1 MPRFVWHRTRP
12 LAFVRNTYRV
22 VVHISWMIYSIR
34 SAILSLFRNPISFQ
48 FYSGRTWRRIQVRM
62 KICWMALSN
71 IYDDESGYFFFLSLY
86 SCRLLRKHHS
96 SNSAQSPRNSS
107 KQKKK
112 LSYHSGLCCMEVA
125 HRLLVSDYKQIL
137 SSNWN
142 CCLPHTLHNPCQ
154 TLYRPLC
161 FFFHY
166 HQQHQHQRRIIIID
180 CHSHSCISAETKFM
194 DGISLN
200 YWPAN
205 NNARGGDSAPAS
217 PH

>member
-1 MPRFVWHRTRP
+1 MMMKVG
-12 LAFVRNTYRV
+12 
-22 VVHISWMIYSIR
+22 
-34 SAILSLFRNPISFQ
+34 ISF
-48 FYSGRTWRRIQVRM
+48 FYLYILVDCSGSIIQAIRH
-62 KICWMALSN
+62 S
-71 IYDDESGYFFFLSLY
+71 
-86 SCRLLRKHHS
+86 RLGIHQ
-96 SNSAQSPRNSS
+96 N
-107 KQKKK
+107 KKK